1 MHALKDNLKL
11 NNEVEQLSKIT
22 KEKEDQIKKLVIE
35 MEEQRKEMARLK
47 EAFDEQSSFKK

>member
-35 MEEQRKEMARLK
+35 MEEQRKENSRLK
-47 EAFDEQSSFKK
+47 EALD